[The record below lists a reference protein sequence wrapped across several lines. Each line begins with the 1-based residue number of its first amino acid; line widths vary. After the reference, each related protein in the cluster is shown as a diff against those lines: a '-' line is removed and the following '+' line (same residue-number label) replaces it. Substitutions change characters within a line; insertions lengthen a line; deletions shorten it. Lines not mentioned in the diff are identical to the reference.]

1 MCFVLPCF
9 FLKRFIIF
17 MQEVATLYCS
27 SRETSNQNL
36 QTSLSNTYTSA
47 LDTPVQTSHSH
58 EELYM
63 ALKSFTFTNMFYNS
77 MKTFS
82 IRLGVE
88 YVNPTNTKSKRYI
101 ETYPMNEGYFQVSG
115 FQTQY
120 HDSIKGIQSNKTPPL
135 NYWENGSL
143 NYSNI
148 PGSLFYTTFQRL
160 VYNENNQKLSFGID
174 SYVLT
179 FLTEEITASK
189 ADCCIP
195 TKFLIE
201 ILADTEEIYDYL
213 GIYRPGDPYQGYD
226 QGKKYLEIPISTTQ
240 GSSETDE
247 GVKLTTY
254 TIPAIQYEFAW
265 PIYLRTVDYIDIIC
279 DNVKAQNYASSNQ
292 ILSTKP
298 ILSRIPVL
306 TEFGQTQTI
315 HLQNLNY
322 VPILQNQL
330 NQLRIQLV
338 NNDNLVNMQKSCYLC
353 EIGVYRLE
361 MPDISQLKG
370 SLDQERHVP
379 PLLGKNLF
387 TQDKLSYGQHV
398 TLDSLQEKV
407 LGKNKRSV
415 F

>member
-1 MCFVLPCF
+1 M
-9 FLKRFIIF
+9 K
-17 MQEVATLYCS
+17 EVATLYCS

-36 QTSLSNTYTSA
+36 QTTNSNTYTSS

-82 IRLGVE
+82 LRLGIE
-88 YVNPTNTKSKRYI
+88 YVNPTNTESKRYI
-101 ETYPMNEGYFQVSG
+101 DIYPMNEGSYNISG
-115 FQTQY
+115 FQTQFQEE
-120 HDSIKGIQSNKTPPL
+120 ILGIQSKKAPPNNNWGNSVL
-135 NYWENGSL
+135 GYTNQKDSV
-143 NYSNI
+143 
-148 PGSLFYTTFQRL
+148 FYTTFGTMS
-160 VYNENNQKLSFGID
+160 YNDANQKISFTRE
-174 SYVLT
+174 SYTLN
-179 FLTEEITASK
+179 FLTSEINATGAK
-189 ADCCIP
+189 CCIP
-195 TKFLIE
+195 SKFLIE
-201 ILADTEEIYDYL
+201 ILSDTEEIYDYL
-213 GIYRPGDPYQGYD
+213 GIYRPGDSFQGYD
-226 QGKKYLEIPISTTQ
+226 QGKKYLEIPLTVTQ
-240 GSSETDE
+240 GTKKIDD
-247 GVKLTTY
+247 KDYTTY
-254 TIPAIQYEFAW
+254 TISKVTYNCSWAV
-265 PIYLRTVDYIDIIC
+265 YLRTVDYIDVLC

-292 ILSTKP
+292 TLSTKP
-298 ILSRIPVL
+298 ILTRIPVMSD
-306 TEFGQTQTI
+306 FGQTQTI

-338 NNDNLVNMQKSCYLC
+338 NNDNLINMQKSCYLC
-353 EIGVYRLE
+353 ELGIYRLE

-370 SLDQERHVP
+370 SLDEERHVP

-407 LGKNKRSV
+407 LGKNKRSS

>member
-1 MCFVLPCF
+1 M
-9 FLKRFIIF
+9 K
-17 MQEVATLYCS
+17 EVACLYCS
-27 SRETSNQNL
+27 SRETSNQNI
-36 QTSLSNTYTSA
+36 QTTNSNTYTSS
-47 LDTPVQTSHSH
+47 LDTPLQTSHSH

-82 IRLGVE
+82 LRLGIE
-88 YVNPTNTKSKRYI
+88 YANPTNTKTKRYI
-101 ETYPMNEGYFQVSG
+101 ETYPLQEGYFHVSG
-115 FQTQY
+115 FQTQF
-120 HDSIKGIQSNKTPPL
+120 HDTLQGIQSNKAPPA
-135 NYWENGSL
+135 NFWSNDSL
-143 NYSNI
+143 NYSLY
-148 PGSLFYTTFQRL
+148 PGSTFYTTFRQL
-160 VYNENNQKLSFGID
+160 LYNENNQKLSLEID

-179 FLTEEITASK
+179 FLTEEITDSK
-189 ADCCIP
+189 ADCCVP

-201 ILADTEEIYDYL
+201 ILSDTEEIYDYL
-213 GIYRPGDPYQGYD
+213 GIYRPGDPFQGYD
-226 QGKKYLEIPISTTQ
+226 QGKKYLEIPITSTK
-240 GSSETDE
+240 SSTETEE

-254 TIPAIQYEFAW
+254 TIPKITYEFSW
-265 PIYLRTVDYIDIIC
+265 PVYLRTVDYIDVLC
-279 DNVKAQNYASSNQ
+279 DNIKAQNYASSNQ
-292 ILSTKP
+292 TLSTKP

-338 NNDNLVNMQKSCYLC
+338 NNDNLINMQKSCYLC
-353 EIGVYRLE
+353 EIGIYRLE

-370 SLDQERHVP
+370 SLDEERHVP

-407 LGKNKRSV
+407 LGKNKRSG